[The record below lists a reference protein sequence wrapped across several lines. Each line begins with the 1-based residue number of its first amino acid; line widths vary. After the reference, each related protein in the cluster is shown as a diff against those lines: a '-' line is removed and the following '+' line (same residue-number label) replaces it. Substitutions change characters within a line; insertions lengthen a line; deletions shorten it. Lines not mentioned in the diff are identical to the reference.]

1 MCATLAE
8 LWATALSAP
17 AADDAFKRELANQV
31 KTLSAQKVAAVSGV
45 GGWLFL
51 TDELRFLSVGQFW
64 GDTAANVSRSTNPAA
79 MDPFVAIVDFN
90 KQLQARGVH
99 LLLVP
104 VPPKIAI
111 YPERLFPSFD
121 SKPEDLGADLQTFY
135 RQLEKAGV
143 EVVDL
148 LPLFYSERTDERGPL
163 YCRTDSHWSGLGCV
177 LAAKAIADHVRSQ
190 LKTKSSPDDYLVSW
204 NEITI
209 AGDLVGL
216 LPESSPRPEPEK
228 ISVRQV
234 KTAAVGTVIEP
245 DNNSPL
251 LVIGDS
257 HTLVFHDF
265 LAADAGLLDQLTLE
279 LGVRPDLIGTRGS
292 GATPVRVS
300 LYRRSIKDPEYLSRK
315 KVVVWCFGAREFTEA
330 AQGWQ
335 LLPVTK

>member
-1 MCATLAE
+1 MGATLAE
-8 LWATALSAP
+8 AWAMALPAS
-17 AADDAFKRELANQV
+17 AADDAFKRELADQV
-31 KTLSAQKVAAVSGV
+31 KTLVGQKVVAVAGV

-64 GDTAANVSRSTNPAA
+64 GDAAANVSRSTNPAA
-79 MDPFVAIVDFN
+79 MDPLVAIVDFN
-90 KQLQARGVH
+90 KQLQALGIR

-111 YPERLFPSFD
+111 YPERLFSSFD

-135 RQLEKAGV
+135 QRLEKAGV

-148 LPLFYSERTDERGPL
+148 LPLFYSQRMDERGPL

-177 LAAKAIADHVRSQ
+177 LAAKAIADRVRSQ
-190 LKTKSSPDDYLVSW
+190 LQAKSSPADYLVSW
-204 NEITI
+204 NDITI
-209 AGDLVGL
+209 AGDLVSL
-216 LPESSPRPEPEK
+216 LPESSAKPAPEK
-228 ISVRQV
+228 ISIRQV
-234 KTAAVGTVIEP
+234 KTAAGGAVIEP

-300 LYRRSIKDPEYLSRK
+300 LYRRSIKDPGYLSRK
-315 KVVVWCFGAREFTEA
+315 KVVVWCFSAREFTEA
-330 AQGWQ
+330 TQGWQ
-335 LLPVTK
+335 VLPVTK